1 MSTKNFDQPDTS
13 RNIQTDLRRSSR
25 RQFMNAAC
33 VTAATLVS
41 APYIAPARAL
51 GGRHGSAND
60 RIRVGAIGTSIY
72 VDRYT
77 GGGNHPGRGALVGH
91 LAGELGDMVAV
102 ADVNRLPTRRLSHHI
117 FESKSNR
124 KTRLLNDCTGIIE
137 SLCRI

>member
-1 MSTKNFDQPDTS
+1 
-13 RNIQTDLRRSSR
+13 
-25 RQFMNAAC
+25 MNAAC

-60 RIRVGAIGTSIY
+60 RIRIGAIGTSIY

-102 ADVNRLPTRRLSHHI
+102 ADVNRLNADFFAERY
-117 FESKSNR
+117 NG
-124 KTRLLNDCTGIIE
+124 N
-137 SLCRI
+137 